1 MTFQMFVSLVLVSVC
16 FSYFKLSCLCF
27 VPCTYSR
34 GMHSVNAIFFVA
46 VAAEAEAVVVV
57 G

>member
-16 FSYFKLSCLCF
+16 FSCFKLSCLCF

-46 VAAEAEAVVVV
+46 VAAEAVVIV